1 MRTAR
6 VKLANVDIL
15 DRLERLL
22 GRRDCL
28 GKALPLVLLDLRGIV
43 VRWRRRRREVER
55 RHAAAARPP
64 SRSGACRTW
73 SPAGPSSST
82 AERAATSAPTA
93 GRRGSRGSGSVC
105 GSASRASRRA
115 HASLMEA
122 HARVSG
128 VYKEYDAAYFDYDK
142 DGEGCTQYHP
152 SGLTEIKELLPLSSF
167 GADDDY
173 LQNAQRRYSSAIHHR
188 SWLKHKLTL
197 QGCSRR
203 EAVRFIAVSQPH
215 AGSFLNAVPS
225 RHGFRY
231 WSIIGA
237 HREWLY
243 FHPPR
248 SDCNGH
254 VLLPSAASSSPRDRR
269 SPGYTACRPSSW
281 TRPGTCPPRTAS
293 SPPLLPPNLVRA
305 APHA

>member
-73 SPAGPSSST
+73 SPAGPLSSA

-128 VYKEYDAAYFDYDK
+128 VYKEYDATYFDYDK

-152 SGLTEIKELLPLSSF
+152 SGLTEGKELLPLSSF

-173 LQNAQRRYSSAIHHR
+173 LQNAQRRYLLVRDPPPLVGGSSTSKI
-188 SWLKHKLTL
+188 TL

-215 AGSFLNAVPS
+215 AGSVLNAVPS
-225 RHGFRY
+225 RHGFRVPT
-231 WSIIGA
+231 WCLRLERSAAAQRLRPTRRGPVSGTA
-237 HREWLY
+237 HR
-243 FHPPR
+243 PR
-248 SDCNGH
+248 CG
-254 VLLPSAASSSPRDRR
+254 L
-269 SPGYTACRPSSW
+269 
-281 TRPGTCPPRTAS
+281 
-293 SPPLLPPNLVRA
+293 
-305 APHA
+305 